1 MAEKV
6 EQIEKLTEKLELCND
21 SDLARPYD
29 QPFKTWLDPDV
40 RKQSKFFNYISMYN
54 VYCNNIKQQFKI
66 LTLNCISIV

>member
-29 QPFKTWLDPDV
+29 QPLKT
-40 RKQSKFFNYISMYN
+40 
-54 VYCNNIKQQFKI
+54 
-66 LTLNCISIV
+66 